1 MGILYNKKLLTTRNT
16 KTEEVFEGLFGD
28 VTFEQLPY
36 SSPLNYISQYWTEFE
51 KVSNATNSLI
61 GNMWECVINSLLYRE
76 GLLPFYRQA
85 KVAFVPN
92 VNFDI
97 ILYTRS
103 FPINISLK
111 TSLRERYKQADLEA
125 IALKYVHRRAKSF
138 LLTLESEEAK
148 SCKEKIK
155 TGEIIGLDG
164 IVDCNTCEVNDLFC
178 ELHKIKDEFTESN
191 QVDVVTGILI
201 K

>member
-1 MGILYNKKLLTTRNT
+1 MGILYKKGLISKKNT
-16 KTEEVFEGLFGD
+16 KVEKVFNSLMGNQ
-28 VTFEQLPY
+28 TFEQIPYNSPREYINKYWNEFCKLPHP
-36 SSPLNYISQYWTEFE
+36 S
-51 KVSNATNSLI
+51 NSLN
-61 GNMWECVINSLLYRE
+61 GNMWECVINTLLYRE

-97 ILYTRS
+97 LFYTPS

-125 IALKYVHRRAKSF
+125 IALKYVHRKAKSF
-138 LLTLESEEAK
+138 LLTLESEEAMK
-148 SCKEKIK
+148 CKEKVES
-155 TGEIIGLDG
+155 GDIIGLDG
-164 IVDCNTCEVNDLFC
+164 IIDCNTNEINELIG
-178 ELHKIKDEFTESN
+178 ELHKMKDTFTESKTIEI
-191 QVDVVTGILI
+191 VTGILI